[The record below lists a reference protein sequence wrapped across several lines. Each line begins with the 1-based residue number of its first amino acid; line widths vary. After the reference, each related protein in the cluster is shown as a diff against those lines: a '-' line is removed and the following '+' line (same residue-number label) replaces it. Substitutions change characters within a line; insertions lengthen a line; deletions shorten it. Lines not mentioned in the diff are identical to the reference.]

1 MKPVRPRI
9 AFYAPMK
16 SPQHPRPSGDREIAR
31 LTLRA
36 LTLAGFEPVL
46 ASELRSLELAGDP
59 AAQMTM
65 CTMAEHEI
73 ARLEQAF
80 SPDPPDLWFTYHCY
94 YKAPDLIGPQMAK
107 TLDIP
112 YVISEPSISPN
123 RRDGSWAEFSK
134 RSEAA
139 IEAADLLLWTT
150 HRDRPALAASG
161 YDAKMKQLPAF
172 VDAGPM
178 PLRSPRQTEQP
189 VELITV
195 AMMRPGDKMESYRRL
210 ADALGHLDVPWR
222 LTIIGDGERRAD
234 VEGVFARFGDRVRLI
249 GQIDDQNAIRQ
260 HLESADVFVWPGI
273 GEGVGM
279 VYLEAQA
286 AGLPVVAEDHAAA
299 SELVAEACT
308 PPEDPRAYAGAIAR
322 LVAPDAHLA
331 ASKRARSHI
340 DMCHSMDS
348 AASTLRETLRET
360 LTPLIR

>member
-1 MKPVRPRI
+1 MKPARPRI

-16 SPQHPRPSGDREIAR
+16 SPNHPNPSGDREIAR
-31 LTLRA
+31 LTQRA
-36 LTLAGFEPVL
+36 LSLAGIEPVL
-46 ASELRSLELAGDP
+46 ASELRSLEMSGDT
-59 AAQMTM
+59 AAQLTI

-73 ARLEQAF
+73 VRLAQAF
-80 SPDPPDLWFTYHCY
+80 SSDPPDLWFTYHCY

-139 IEAADLLLWTT
+139 IEASDVLLWTT

-161 YDAKMKQLPAF
+161 YGAKMRQLPAF
-172 VDAGPM
+172 VDAGSM

-222 LTIIGDGERRAD
+222 LTIIGDGEQRAD
-234 VEGVFARFGDRVRLI
+234 VEDMFAQFGDRLRLI
-249 GQIDDQNAIRQ
+249 GQVDDRKAIRQ
-260 HLESADVFVWPGI
+260 HLESADIFVWPGI

-322 LVAPDAHLA
+322 FASPDAHLV
-331 ASKRARSHI
+331 ASKRARAHI
-340 DMCHSMDS
+340 EMRHSIDS
-348 AASTLRETLRET
+348 AASILRET